1 MKPTLLVLA
10 AGMGSRYGGVKQL
23 DRVGPSG
30 ETIIDYSLYDA
41 IRAGF
46 GKVVF
51 IIRRDIERDFRD
63 LFIDKLSGSI
73 EVDYVFQELDALPQG
88 YSVPP
93 DRTKPW
99 GTCHA
104 LLMADGVV
112 KEPFAVINA
121 DDYYGVEAFSAVHDF
136 LTEDSNDSSHALI
149 GYRLGNT
156 LSDHGD
162 VNRGVCTVNRDGLL
176 DGISEVRKIS
186 KSGGAIAAPDHKGGS
201 LTFTGDEVVSMNLWG
216 FKPSVFDLF
225 RRELELFLDNS
236 IDDKEAEIDIP
247 TSIDKYIKSGDV
259 TVKVIPTDSRWFG
272 VTYREDRPYV
282 VETLREMVTRGLYP
296 SRLF

>member
-93 DRTKPW
+93 ERTKPW

-136 LTEDSNDSSHALI
+136 LTEDRNDSSHALI

>member
-121 DDYYGVEAFSAVHDF
+121 DDYYGVEAFGAVHDF

>member
-93 DRTKPW
+93 ERTKPW

>member
-136 LTEDSNDSSHALI
+136 LTEDRNDSSHALI